1 MNRLAYVGL
10 IVPLCA
16 VALLAEDDEHTRPS
30 LSGLQAVQ
38 VVVEAFSASSQPLL
52 EARGLTVN
60 AIRTDAELRLRKAGI
75 RVITR
80 EERLKTPGAPYL
92 YLNAIITTGSSLW
105 GNSIAVSLVQDV
117 SLGRDSSIQ
126 FQTETWSVKSGGG
139 IISPE
144 RIAQTVRNGFN
155 DMVDQFI
162 NAYLSVN
169 QR

>member
-1 MNRLAYVGL
+1 MNRLAYTGL
-10 IVPLCA
+10 FIPLCT
-16 VALLAEDDEHTRPS
+16 VALLAADDKYTRPS
-30 LSGLQAVQ
+30 LSGLRAVQ

-60 AIRTDAELRLRKAGI
+60 AIQTDAELRLRKAGI
-75 RVITR
+75 RVLTR

-105 GNSIAVSLVQDV
+105 GNSLAVSIVQDV
-117 SLGRDSSIQ
+117 SLGRDQSIQ
-126 FQTETWSVKSGGG
+126 IQAATWSVESGGG
-139 IISPE
+139 IILPE
-144 RIAQTVRNGFN
+144 RIAQRVRDGFN